1 MDIDHY
7 QSKAEEELSRYE
19 IKNPHEIEQII
30 RGLANDR
37 VLVSAQGLRS
47 KECFLSTILGVNEQK
62 GLAYMECIEDS
73 PVNDELLGGTG
84 ANFSATYKGV
94 RIQFTVPKAER
105 VQFDSLEAYRIKLPA
120 SLFRFQRREYYRVE
134 VSQVK
139 PTQCIIPMGGRELI
153 TKVANI
159 SLGGL
164 GIRYGMDESPLE
176 VGMAFENVR
185 LITPEGDTYSLT
197 LKIRNSTILTLKNDI
212 QVRHVGG
219 QFINL
224 PKKTERDIQMYLFK
238 LEKEQRLGEK

>member
-7 QSKAEEELSRYE
+7 QSKAEEDLARYE
-19 IKNPHEIEQII
+19 IRNPHEIEQII
-30 RGLANDR
+30 RGMANDR

-47 KECFLSTILGVNEQK
+47 KQCFLSTILGVNEQK

-73 PVNDELLGGTG
+73 PVNNELLAGTG
-84 ANFSATYKGV
+84 ANCSATYKGV

-105 VQFDSLEAYRIKLPA
+105 VQFDNLEAYRIKLPA

-139 PTQCIIPMGGRELI
+139 PTRCIIPIAGRELT
-153 TKVANI
+153 TKVTNI
-159 SLGGL
+159 SLGGV
-164 GIRYGMDESPLE
+164 GIRYEVGETPLE
-176 VGMAFENVR
+176 VGMTFEKAR
-185 LITPEGDTYSLT
+185 LFTPEGDTYCVT
-197 LKIRNSTILTLKNDI
+197 LKIRNSVILTLKNDI

-224 PKKTERDIQMYLFK
+224 PQNTERDIQKYLFK